1 MSSDDARSSGAM
13 PPGRSRRVR
22 APSNWNIAN
31 ALTMLRLLLVPVF
44 GWLLIA
50 GDDSVGW
57 RWGALTVF
65 VIASITDQVDG
76 YLARKH
82 GLVTDVGAVA
92 DPIADKLLTG
102 VAFVGLAALGEL
114 WWWATIVILVR
125 EWGVTAL
132 RFWVIRYGV
141 ISASP
146 GGKLKTILQIAV
158 LIAYMVPLPDA
169 VDDAVNPAWGW
180 TLDTV
185 LVATVLITLATGIDY
200 VVRAIALRRSARTSQ
215 TPTAS

>member
-1 MSSDDARSSGAM
+1 MSSDDAAR
-13 PPGRSRRVR
+13 GRAPAVQQ
-22 APSNWNIAN
+22 PSNWNIAN

-44 GWLLIA
+44 GWLLLA
-50 GDDSVGW
+50 GDDSLLW
-57 RWGALTVF
+57 RWAALVVF
-65 VIASITDQVDG
+65 IIASITDQVDG
-76 YLARKH
+76 HLARKR

-102 VAFVGLAALGEL
+102 VAFVGLSILGEV

-146 GGKLKTILQIAV
+146 GGKLKTTLQIAV
-158 LIAYMVPLPDA
+158 LITYLIPAPDA
-169 VDDAVNPAWGW
+169 LEPV
-180 TLDTV
+180 LDWV
-185 LVATVLITLATGIDY
+185 LPVLLIATVAVTLVTGLDY
-200 VVRAIALRRSARTSQ
+200 VARAVKLRREGRA
-215 TPTAS
+215 AG

>member
-1 MSSDDARSSGAM
+1 MTSDDSAHGNA
-13 PPGRSRRVR
+13 PAV
-22 APSNWNIAN
+22 AQPSNWNIAN

-44 GWLLIA
+44 GWLLLA
-50 GDDSVGW
+50 GGDALLW
-57 RWGALTVF
+57 RWAALVVF
-65 VIASITDQVDG
+65 VIASVTDQVDG
-76 YLARKH
+76 HLARKR

-102 VAFVGLAALGEL
+102 IAFVGLSVLGEL
-114 WWWATIVILVR
+114 WWWATIVILIR

-158 LIAYMVPLPDA
+158 LIAYLVPAPDA
-169 VDDAVNPAWGW
+169 LEPVLDWVLP
-180 TLDTV
+180 TL
-185 LVATVLITLATGIDY
+185 LVAAVVVTLATGLDY
-200 VVRAIALRRSARTSQ
+200 VVRAVKLRRAGR
-215 TPTAS
+215 AAA

>member
-1 MSSDDARSSGAM
+1 MSSDDARSSGVM

-76 YLARKH
+76 HLARKH
-82 GLVTDVGAVA
+82 DLVTDVGAVA

-102 VAFVGLAALGEL
+102 VAFVGLSMLGEL
-114 WWWATIVILVR
+114 WWWATIVILLR
-125 EWGVTAL
+125 EWGVTLL
-132 RFWVIRYGV
+132 RFWVIRHGV

-146 GGKLKTILQIAV
+146 GGKLKTTLQIAV
-158 LIAYMVPLPDA
+158 LIAYMVPLPEGIDEA
-169 VDDAVNPAWGW
+169 INPAWGW

-185 LVATVLITLATGIDY
+185 LVATVLITVATGVDY
-200 VVRAIALRRSARTSQ
+200 VARAIALRRDGRSRQRSQ
-215 TPTAS
+215 AS

>member
-1 MSSDDARSSGAM
+1 MSSDDAAR
-13 PPGRSRRVR
+13 GRAPAVQQ
-22 APSNWNIAN
+22 PSNWNIAN

-44 GWLLIA
+44 GWLLLA
-50 GDDSVGW
+50 GDDSLLW
-57 RWGALTVF
+57 RWAALVVF
-65 VIASITDQVDG
+65 IIASITDQVDG
-76 YLARKH
+76 HLARKR

-102 VAFVGLAALGEL
+102 VAFVGLSILGEV

-146 GGKLKTILQIAV
+146 GGKLKTTLQIAV
-158 LIAYMVPLPDA
+158 LIAYLVPLPDRVADA
-169 VDDAVNPAWGW
+169 VDPLFGW
-180 TLDTV
+180 VLYTV
-185 LVATVLITLATGIDY
+185 LVVTVLLTLVTGLDY
-200 VVRAIALRRSARTSQ
+200 VARASTLRRKGRDA
-215 TPTAS
+215 P